1 MLCRLCCCHCHDLC
15 HHEQSLIQTGFFSD
29 AGDGF
34 AVCAQFYFQVSA
46 TPNADQLTSWPL
58 LVSPHSCLG
67 PCSIHR
73 HLLPSE
79 ALVIAS
85 PCLPER
91 YISRC
96 GCCLPPSS
104 LLAFKGRGQLPT
116 KQASPS
122 TLSWFVCDTQPAV
135 GLSSGEPEDVSLYD
149 NILSLCNCS
158 VGETYW
164 LASLA
169 VRFDLRAKHR

>member
-1 MLCRLCCCHCHDLC
+1 MD
-15 HHEQSLIQTGFFSD
+15 SLFVLSPISKSLQPLMQPSCP
-29 AGDGF
+29 A
-34 AVCAQFYFQVSA
+34 AHSWWAL
-46 TPNADQLTSWPL
+46 TP
-58 LVSPHSCLG
+58 V
-67 PCSIHR
+67 CSIHR

-79 ALVIAS
+79 ALAIAS

-91 YISRC
+91 YISLC

-104 LLAFKGRGQLPT
+104 LLAFEGRGQLPT
-116 KQASPS
+116 EQASPS
-122 TLSWFVCDTQPAV
+122 ILSWFVCDTQPAV
-135 GLSSGEPEDVSLYD
+135 GLSSGEPEDVSLDD

>member
-15 HHEQSLIQTGFFSD
+15 RHEQSLIQTGFFSD

-58 LVSPHSCLG
+58 LVSPHSRLG

-104 LLAFKGRGQLPT
+104 LLAFEGRGQLPT

-135 GLSSGEPEDVSLYD
+135 GLSIGEPEDVSLYD
-149 NILSLCNCS
+149 SILSLCNCS